1 MNIEEILKNV
11 SEFKNLV
18 LDKVIVDYNE
28 NPIVYVFL
36 DVDTPYL
43 FAYFPQGDIEKW
55 VGTKTTFYTIV
66 QMLHNEIPVSDAI
79 RDITN
84 EKIFIVKEKDKIQNN
99 IINYSELPSDVLPEE
114 NFLDLDSDDF
124 EEIERYFEEKARYEI
139 LPNEIEKRIF
149 DDIIDMNQYIS
160 EDNMIQDFIAELKQ
174 ENSRNDMA
182 DIDDLDYM
190 EIYDSED
197 F

>member
-43 FAYFPQGDIEKW
+43 FAYFSQGDIEKW

>member
-18 LDKVIVDYNE
+18 LDKVIIDYNE

-36 DVDTPYL
+36 DEGTPYL
-43 FAYFPQGDIEKW
+43 FAYFPQGGVEKW

-84 EKIFIVKEKDKIQNN
+84 EKIFIIKEKDKIQNN

-149 DDIIDMNQYIS
+149 DDIIDMDQYIS
-160 EDNMIQDFIAELKQ
+160 DDNMIQDFIAELKQ
-174 ENSRNDMA
+174 ENSRDDIA

-190 EIYDSED
+190 EIYDNED

>member
-43 FAYFPQGDIEKW
+43 FAYFSQGDVEKW

-84 EKIFIVKEKDKIQNN
+84 EKIFIIKEKDKIQNN
-99 IINYSELPSDVLPEE
+99 IINYFELPSDVLPEE

-149 DDIIDMNQYIS
+149 DDIINMDQYIS

-174 ENSRNDMA
+174 ENSRDDIA